1 MIMKPTDRLKEKVA
15 GKRVAVLGIG
25 ISNRPVIDLL
35 LTLGAKVSAH
45 DKKER
50 TKMGALAEELEG
62 KGVTLC
68 LGESY
73 LDHIDADVIFLSPGI
88 RYDQPGILA
97 AMEQGA
103 ILTSEMSE
111 FFDLCPCKILAVTGS
126 DGKTTTTTLISELLK
141 AEGRRVFLGGNIGT
155 PLLPVVDEIGP
166 DDLAVVELSSFQLH
180 TMHKSPQT
188 AVITN
193 VTPNHL
199 NWHPD
204 MEEYT
209 QSKLNLLRYQTTE
222 SRAVLNLENEIT
234 AAAASMVK
242 GECFRFTSKRVPERT
257 AGMIYEKDGTIY
269 VEDTPVLKSAD
280 ILLPGRH
287 NVENYMAAIGAT
299 WGMVSAGSIRKVAAT
314 FGGVEHRCE
323 FVRQLDGVRYYNS
336 SIDSSPTRTIA
347 ALNAFGQKLIVLC
360 GGYDKHIP
368 YEPIGAPLCAKA
380 KAVILTG
387 ATAPAIREAIVNC
400 PDYREGLPAIYETPD
415 YGAAA
420 ELAREIAVP
429 GDVVLLSPA
438 SASFDAFENFEQ
450 RGNFF
455 KKKVQEF
462 K

>member
-1 MIMKPTDRLKEKVA
+1 MKPTDRLKEKVA

-25 ISNRPVIDLL
+25 ISNTPVIDLL
-35 LTLGAKVSAH
+35 LNLGAKVSAH
-45 DKKER
+45 DKKDPA
-50 TKMGALAEELEG
+50 KLGSLAEELAG

-68 LGESY
+68 LGEDY
-73 LDHIDADVIFLSPGI
+73 LDQIDADVIFLSPGI

-97 AMEQGA
+97 AMERSA

-141 AEGRRVFLGGNIGT
+141 AEGKRVFLGGNIGR
-155 PLLPVVDEIGP
+155 PLLPVVDKIGA
-166 DDLAVVELSSFQLH
+166 DDFAVVELSSFQLH

-209 QSKLNLLRYQTTE
+209 QSKLNLLRYQPTE

-234 AAAASMVK
+234 AAAASMVR
-242 GECFRFTSKRVPERT
+242 GECFRFTSKRIPENSV
-257 AGMIYEKDGTIY
+257 GMIYEKDGTIF
-269 VEDTPVLKSAD
+269 VEETPVLKSAD
-280 ILLPGRH
+280 IKLPGRH

-299 WGMVSAGSIRKVAAT
+299 WGMVSTESIYRVATT

-323 FVRQLDGVRYYNS
+323 FVRELDGVRYYNS

-347 ALNAFGQKLIVLC
+347 ALNAFNQKLIVLC

-368 YEPIGAPLCAKA
+368 YEPIGVPLCKKA

-387 ATAPAIREAIVNC
+387 ATGPAIREAIVNC
-400 PDYREGLPAIYETPD
+400 PDYRDGSPVIYEAPD
-415 YGAAA
+415 YGVAT
-420 ELAREIAVP
+420 ELARKIAID

-438 SASFDAFENFEQ
+438 SASFDAFTNFEE

-455 KKKVQEF
+455 KKKVLEF